1 MLPSKMLKSQE
12 KKSTFSGN
20 MFNKI
25 VIFPK
30 RHRLLEKKGDI
41 FSDFGG
47 SSCHF
52 DYMFKSNI
60 NAMNQIFTTSF

>member
-12 KKSTFSGN
+12 KKSTFSVN

-30 RHRLLEKKGDI
+30 RYRFLEKKEI
-41 FSDFGG
+41 YSRTLEVPPVILITCL
-47 SSCHF
+47 SLIL
-52 DYMFKSNI
+52 ML
-60 NAMNQIFTTSF
+60 